1 MLAAGPMISC
11 VEKGKTKKQGNRFTA
26 LLGWAKKKEA
36 RNFPTSEPTGSQ
48 PDE

>member
-1 MLAAGPMISC
+1 
-11 VEKGKTKKQGNRFTA
+11 VEKGKTKKQGNKEMGLPLFF
-26 LLGWAKKKEA
+26 GMGEKEA